1 MITSYQ
7 KHWDKEGTVYDQ
19 TISIKDKGFLKLVN
33 SKIELTLKT
42 IAQKTELTNNEWKL
56 QTYLKPL
63 VNGYNYTTHTTRD
76 FVFNAFLG
84 VKIKD
89 RNTII
94 NIK

>member
-1 MITSYQ
+1 MKTSYQ

-19 TISIKDKGFLKLVN
+19 TITIDNPNFLELVN
-33 SKIELTLKT
+33 TKINLTLQTVKN
-42 IAQKTELTNNEWKL
+42 KTELTNNEWKL
-56 QTYLKPL
+56 QAYLKPL
-63 VNGYNYTTHTTRD
+63 VKGYNYTTHTTRN
-76 FVFNAFLG
+76 FVFNVLLG